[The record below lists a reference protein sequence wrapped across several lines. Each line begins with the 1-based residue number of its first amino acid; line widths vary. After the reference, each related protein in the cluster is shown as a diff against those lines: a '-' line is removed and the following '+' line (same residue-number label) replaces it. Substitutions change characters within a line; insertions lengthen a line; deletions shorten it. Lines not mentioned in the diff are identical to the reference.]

1 MPKTFAMSI
10 SLINLLIIIVTAL
23 ISIGGFNNRALM
35 AKYQLNPYQVYHR
48 KEWYRMLTHGFIH
61 VDWTHLIFNML
72 TLFFFGKYVEAMI
85 GNGLIY
91 LLFYLSA
98 IVVSALT
105 TLFKHK
111 DNYLYN
117 AVGASG
123 GVSAILF
130 ASILFNPDSSIMFL
144 LFPVPIPGFIFGLI
158 YIAYS
163 HYMSRKESDNVNHDA
178 HLLGALYGFTVPL
191 LFNLDYIKIFINQ
204 IFN

>member
-1 MPKTFAMSI
+1 MGV
-10 SLINLLIIIVTAL
+10 SLFTLLIIVVTVL
-23 ISIGGFNNRALM
+23 ISVGGFNNSTLM

-48 KEWYRMLTHGFIH
+48 KEWQRMLTHGFIH

-72 TLFFFGKYVEAMI
+72 TLFFFGKYVEVMI

-98 IVVSALT
+98 IVVSSLT

-111 DNYLYN
+111 DDYLYN

-144 LFPVPIPGFIFGLI
+144 FFPVPIPGFIFGLI

>member
-1 MPKTFAMSI
+1 MS
-10 SLINLLIIIVTAL
+10 SLITILIIVATVL
-23 ISIGGFNNRALM
+23 ISMAAFSNSQLM
-35 AKYQLNPYQVYHR
+35 AKYQLNPYQVYYR
-48 KEWYRMLTHGFIH
+48 KEWHRMLTHGFIH

-72 TLFFFGKYVEAMI
+72 TLFFFGRYVEAVI
-85 GNGLIY
+85 GNGVVYI
-91 LLFYLSA
+91 LFYLSA
-98 IVVSALT
+98 IVVSSMT

-123 GVSAILF
+123 GVSAMLF
-130 ASILFNPDSSIMFL
+130 ASILFNPNSKIIFL
-144 LFPVPIPGFIFGLI
+144 FFPVPIPGFVFGLI

-163 HYMSRKESDNVNHDA
+163 HYMSRKESDNINHDA
-178 HLLGALYGFTVPL
+178 HLLGALYGFAIPL